1 MATIRTREIQG
12 YVLNEFIYTPGQ
24 VQTATINVG
33 GAYKKEFDIT
43 PYNLGPNL
51 VAGHFQVD
59 LPLFDANNSDDVI
72 FGGWDDDFL
81 HGASGDD
88 AIGGGS
94 ALPLSYVQHFSA
106 GGFETA

>member
-1 MATIRTREIQG
+1 M
-12 YVLNEFIYTPGQ
+12 LDEFIYTPGQ

-51 VAGHFQVD
+51 VAGHFQVN

-88 AIGGGS
+88 AIGGG
-94 ALPLSYVQHFSA
+94 
-106 GGFETA
+106 